1 MASSDQ
7 TFVIVGASLAGAK
20 AAETLRAEGFDGR
33 VVLIGDETDR
43 PYERPPLSKGYLQGA
58 EERDKAFVHDASWYE
73 ANSVDL
79 MLGTTA
85 TAISPSDHTVTLDS
99 GEVLRYDK
107 LLLATGSTPR
117 RLNIAGAENRGI
129 HYLRRIGDSDSLK
142 SAFAAGGNVVVI
154 GAGWIGLE
162 TTAAAI
168 AAGCTVT
175 VVEMDTLP
183 LRRVLGNEVATV
195 FAKLHRAHGVT
206 FRFESG
212 VREFGGIGS
221 DLTHVVLDDGTE
233 ISADVAVVGV
243 GIRPVVDLA
252 EAAGLTVNN
261 GIVTDASLRTSDPD
275 VYAAGD
281 VAFYHHPGLNKPI
294 RVEHWANALNG
305 GPAAARAML
314 GQEVV
319 YDRVPYFFSDQYDL
333 GMEYAGYVE
342 PHGYDHVVFRGDPS
356 IVDGKAP
363 EFVAFWVQGGKVLA
377 GMNVN
382 VWDVQDD
389 IQKLVK
395 AGWSGSTV
403 DLSRLADSSVPLA
416 DLSH

>member
-1 MASSDQ
+1 MASSEQ
-7 TFVIVGASLAGAK
+7 TFVIVGASLAGSK
-20 AAETLRAEGFDGR
+20 AAETLRGEGFDGR
-33 VVLIGDETDR
+33 VVLIGDETDL
-43 PYERPPLSKGYLQGA
+43 PYERPPLSKGYLLGS

-85 TAISPSDHTVTLDS
+85 TAISPSDHTVTLDT
-99 GEVLRYDK
+99 GDVLRYDK
-107 LLLATGSTPR
+107 LLLTTGSTPR

-142 SAFAAGGNVVVI
+142 SAFASGGNAVVI

-168 AAGCTVT
+168 AAGCAVT

-195 FAKLHRAHGVT
+195 YADLHRAHGVR

-212 VREFGGIGS
+212 VREFGGLGD

-233 ISADVAVVGV
+233 VPADIAVVGV
-243 GIRPVVDLA
+243 GIRPLTDLA
-252 EAAGLTVNN
+252 EAAGLTVDN

-281 VAFYHHPGLNKPI
+281 VASFQHPGLNKAI

-314 GQEVV
+314 GMSTV

-342 PHGYDHVVFRGDPS
+342 PHGYDQVVFRGDPS

-363 EFVAFWVQGGKVLA
+363 EFVAFWVADGRVLA
-377 GMNVN
+377 GMNAN

-389 IQKLVK
+389 IQKLVR
-395 AGWSGSTV
+395 AGWAGSTV
-403 DLSRLADSSVPLA
+403 DVDALADSSVALS
-416 DLSH
+416 DLLG